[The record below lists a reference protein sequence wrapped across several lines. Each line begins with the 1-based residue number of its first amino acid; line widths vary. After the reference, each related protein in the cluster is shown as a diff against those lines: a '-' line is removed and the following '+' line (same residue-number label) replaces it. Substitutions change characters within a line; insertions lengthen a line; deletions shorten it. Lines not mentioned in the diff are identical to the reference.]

1 VSGADVGPAELADA
15 PLGHATGYPDAYAP
29 ALLYGIARAPQR
41 QALGIGDALPFD
53 GADVWTAYDLT
64 WLDPRGRPHVGI
76 ATLEVPAA
84 SPRIVESK
92 SMKLYLGSF
101 AQTRFDAAGDVTAA
115 ITHDLTA
122 ATGAPVRVVLDRP
135 AQVAGMVL
143 RELDGIDL
151 DTLDV
156 ACTAYDVD
164 ATLLA
169 AGDGQVAETLR
180 TDLFRSMCP
189 VTGQPDLGSLRIAY
203 EGAPLDRPAL
213 VRYLVS
219 YRCHPGFHEHCVER
233 IFMDV
238 KRRCAPTKLTVEAR
252 FTRRGGLDIN
262 PFRTDAGA
270 SVPANVRTAR
280 Q

>member
-1 VSGADVGPAELADA
+1 MSARLG
-15 PLGHATGYPDAYAP
+15 PLGHATGYPDRYDP
-29 ALLYGIARAPQR
+29 SLLFAVSRAPQR
-41 QALGIGDALPFD
+41 AQIGLRDPLPFT
-53 GADVWTAYDLT
+53 GADVWTAYEHT
-64 WLDPRGRPHVGI
+64 WLDARGKPCI
-76 ATLEVPAA
+76 AMLSIAVPVD
-84 SPRIVESK
+84 SPFIVESK
-92 SMKLYLGSF
+92 SVKLYLGSF